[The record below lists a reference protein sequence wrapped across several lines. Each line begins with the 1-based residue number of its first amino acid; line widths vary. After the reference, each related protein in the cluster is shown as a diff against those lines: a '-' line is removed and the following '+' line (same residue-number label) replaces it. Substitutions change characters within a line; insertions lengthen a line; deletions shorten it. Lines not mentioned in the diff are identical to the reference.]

1 MTIGSTTQNIGKK
14 IELGYHIYKGFS
26 ITMIQAPQIKLIETD
41 AQIKKNEKSAIA
53 GLPRT
58 AVRKFQSKTFKG
70 KAITLG

>member
-53 GLPRT
+53 GLPRP
-58 AVRKFQSKTFKG
+58 AVRKLQSKPLKE
-70 KAITLG
+70 KL